1 MTENYQTAAQ
11 SVASAMNAVYENK
24 QTNKKNSISG
34 DFSSDNESYPTVKA
48 VKTEFGTKVDSWS
61 STNGS
66 TSNYPSEALV
76 KGALNSINSSI
87 ETLSGLEVIKVV
99 STKPTASAD
108 TMNKLYIVSE
118 SNKVNVYYTTKSGST
133 YSWKK
138 MDSDILDEFSISWND
153 IQNKP
158 SFGTGA
164 NDFAV
169 GNHTHST
176 YVTTSDERLIDE
188 RDPLM
193 NEFTSDKN
201 INSINFSSFWYI
213 PSTVLNSWDSSGLAN
228 GSTLPVT
235 IQNTNSEASLFV
247 IGSDDTNTVKQIFTF
262 EGKSYVRYSTDY
274 MALGT
279 WSGWTEEATIPK
291 VQSEISAFATALANA
306 INPSS

>member
-11 SVASAMNAVYENK
+11 SIASAMNAVYENK

-61 STNGS
+61 SNNGS

-118 SNKVNVYYTTKSGST
+118 NNKVNVYYTTKSGST

-164 NDFAV
+164 NDFAT

-176 YVTTSDERLIDE
+176 YVTTSIYERI
-188 RDPLM
+188 
-193 NEFTSDKN
+193 
-201 INSINFSSFWYI
+201 
-213 PSTVLNSWDSSGLAN
+213 
-228 GSTLPVT
+228 
-235 IQNTNSEASLFV
+235 
-247 IGSDDTNTVKQIFTF
+247 
-262 EGKSYVRYSTDY
+262 
-274 MALGT
+274 
-279 WSGWTEEATIPK
+279 
-291 VQSEISAFATALANA
+291 
-306 INPSS
+306 